1 MIDVYSSRP
10 LKRNKCKMGF
20 VEVNGVCVPIGQVM
34 SSTRFPNPP
43 PTPPTPPTPPRP
55 IQPRNSDLG
64 LKIGEGVAITGGIG
78 GLGYGAYRNRGAIQ
92 RNMRRMTQPK
102 VKVDEEMGLL
112 DEDENEAF
120 FRQQQQRTGMRVRSQ
135 EGIRNRNIE
144 SSRATRE
151 VGSAEER
158 TPFLR
163 RTPRSTDTDTS
174 IEMKTRKVK
183 NVEETEGSF
192 VEAPKRAAAEEEVTF
207 GGVEIESTENDSL
220 LRNIE
225 RETEQREAE
234 RQAQIEAEEERQIER
249 AKFESK
255 QMKGGLDAGAEEP
268 VDLVPITEEEL
279 SGMKS
284 NTALIDDLM
293 NSKTIETP
301 KDIPTIDPFIDSI
314 GANEEAVFSADI
326 VAAGSTATTLT
337 EVASAIVPELA
348 VGLVVGGALYGLEQ
362 GVEVVFD
369 VGKEQDKKYHDKR
382 NKEEGSHEMDK
393 REIDYKLKELNSA
406 KKYYKDQV
414 EHHNFGSDEAS
425 QIQHEKDKA
434 MLSSIQKS
442 IDAIH
447 NQQQNG
453 EPVYS
458 VVSNGFDAN
467 SLSSEE
473 KKEYDRLVKR
483 VDDQQDE
490 VNYHG
495 GDKERLANRQRK
507 LDRFIDEHSDTPV
520 SIGIV
525 NKATNEQLEQMS
537 NEYIKNGGDIFE
549 GLDPEMMKVIGVAD
563 AIGTDEVQIQRM
575 EVEEAAKN
583 EETTDDIAS
592 SQGLATTVN
601 DGVGSIM

>member
-1 MIDVYSSRP
+1 M
-10 LKRNKCKMGF
+10 
-20 VEVNGVCVPIGQVM
+20 
-34 SSTRFPNPP
+34 
-43 PTPPTPPTPPRP
+43 
-55 IQPRNSDLG
+55 
-64 LKIGEGVAITGGIG
+64 KIGEGVAITGGIG

-192 VEAPKRAAAEEEVTF
+192 VEAPKRAVAEEEVTF

>member
-1 MIDVYSSRP
+1 
-10 LKRNKCKMGF
+10 
-20 VEVNGVCVPIGQVM
+20 
-34 SSTRFPNPP
+34 
-43 PTPPTPPTPPRP
+43 
-55 IQPRNSDLG
+55 
-64 LKIGEGVAITGGIG
+64 
-78 GLGYGAYRNRGAIQ
+78 
-92 RNMRRMTQPK
+92 
-102 VKVDEEMGLL
+102 
-112 DEDENEAF
+112 
-120 FRQQQQRTGMRVRSQ
+120 
-135 EGIRNRNIE
+135 
-144 SSRATRE
+144 
-151 VGSAEER
+151 
-158 TPFLR
+158 
-163 RTPRSTDTDTS
+163 
-174 IEMKTRKVK
+174 
-183 NVEETEGSF
+183 
-192 VEAPKRAAAEEEVTF
+192 
-207 GGVEIESTENDSL
+207 
-220 LRNIE
+220 
-225 RETEQREAE
+225 
-234 RQAQIEAEEERQIER
+234 
-249 AKFESK
+249 
-255 QMKGGLDAGAEEP
+255 
-268 VDLVPITEEEL
+268 
-279 SGMKS
+279 
-284 NTALIDDLM
+284 M
-293 NSKTIETP
+293 NSKTIETT

-393 REIDYKLKELNSA
+393 REIDYKIKELNSA